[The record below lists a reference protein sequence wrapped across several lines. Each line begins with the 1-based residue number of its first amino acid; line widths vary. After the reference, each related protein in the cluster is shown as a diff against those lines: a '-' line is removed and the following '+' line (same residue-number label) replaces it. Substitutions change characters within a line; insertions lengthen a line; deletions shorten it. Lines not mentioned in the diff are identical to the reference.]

1 MLVWNATDEFEKE
14 YSPARVYEKVG
25 SIPDPLGL

>member
-1 MLVWNATDEFEKE
+1 MEQDPTMDEFEKE
-14 YSPARVYEKVG
+14 SSLARVYEKVG